1 MLGKFLVNSSETKI
15 EWLSL
20 TEQQSIVF
28 ELKLNAFKSTE
39 VDYSKRLSLTYMI
52 TADRIV
58 CGVDS

>member
-20 TEQQSIVF
+20 TEQQSIAF
-28 ELKLNAFKSTE
+28 ELKLNVFKSTE
-39 VDYSKRLSLTYMI
+39 VDYSKRLSLTYMT

>member
-28 ELKLNAFKSTE
+28 ELKLNVFKSTE
-39 VDYSKRLSLTYMI
+39 VDYSKRLSLTYMT